1 MRLGGAV
8 VAERTRV
15 TGVLTEA
22 GEVRGV
28 RTDRGDVEAEVVGQV
43 TSAAWGAAVGL
54 VYVADSSATAATSA
68 DWVRSGSYK
77 VDVGG
82 DLVPVRVGLRPPY
95 DPENLRV
102 RD

>member
-1 MRLGGAV
+1 MLWGG
-8 VAERTRV
+8 EL
-15 TGVLTEA
+15 VL
-22 GEVRGV
+22 RD
-28 RTDRGDVEAEVVGQV
+28 DRPVGQV
-43 TSAAWGAAVGL
+43 TSAAWGATVGAVVGL
-54 VYVADSSATAATSA
+54 AYVADSSAAAATSA
-68 DWVRSGSYK
+68 DWVRAGSYK